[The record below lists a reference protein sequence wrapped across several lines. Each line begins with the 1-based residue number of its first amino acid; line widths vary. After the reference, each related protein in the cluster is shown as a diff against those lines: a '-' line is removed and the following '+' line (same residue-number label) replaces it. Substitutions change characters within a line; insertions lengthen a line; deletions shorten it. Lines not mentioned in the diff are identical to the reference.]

1 MINYVFMEK
10 YRLFYLQIF
19 INYNQFFVVQLK
31 LYNRSHMNTIQGKMT
46 KLLKMPFFELFQNTL
61 TFKRTRTYL
70 AFTMSIVYILVFML
84 WAQLWL
90 NSSLYMREE
99 NIGIKKMNFANIL
112 YIILFINVTLAC
124 KSAPP
129 KEEVATTT
137 TTTGKSFQET

>member
-1 MINYVFMEK
+1 
-10 YRLFYLQIF
+10 
-19 INYNQFFVVQLK
+19 
-31 LYNRSHMNTIQGKMT
+31 
-46 KLLKMPFFELFQNTL
+46 
-61 TFKRTRTYL
+61 
-70 AFTMSIVYILVFML
+70 
-84 WAQLWL
+84 
-90 NSSLYMREE
+90 MREE